1 MIMNTSFIRQIAN
14 LTMLLLLVSPASI
27 HHVYA
32 QVPTPPL
39 GGEALL
45 QWLQAG
51 HYKDWHAESG
61 IHESDGPHF
70 GKVRAFLNS
79 TLFDSMNQKAHQH
92 PEGSVAVKEL
102 YGDSEE
108 VKGWAVGI
116 KMAEESD
123 GGANWYWYEYFDN
136 DTVKDGKGVFLCS
149 ICHRSGQDYVL
160 TPWPL
165 K

>member
-1 MIMNTSFIRQIAN
+1 MNIGFIRQISN
-14 LTMLLLLVSPASI
+14 LLMMLVLISTVGI
-27 HHVYA
+27 QQVYA
-32 QVPTPPL
+32 QTPKPPL

-79 TLFDSMNQKAHQH
+79 ILFDSMNLKAQQH
-92 PEGSVAVKEL
+92 PEDSVAVKEL
-102 YGDSEE
+102 YGESEE

-123 GGANWYWYEYFDN
+123 GGANWYWYEYFN
-136 DTVKDGKGVFLCS
+136 NNTVKDGKGVFLCS
-149 ICHRSGQDYVL
+149 ACHHGGQDYVL